1 MQKKVI
7 TMALALGISA
17 TAFAQSGKTISGTVY
32 DGSTGEPLIGATVRE
47 AGTSNGTVTDAD
59 GHFQLS
65 VSSNQ
70 ITVSYVGYETS
81 QVKTAKAGNY
91 EVRLAADNTINE
103 VVVVGYG
110 TQRKSDLTGSLA
122 SVSSKDFKDY
132 ATSNVSN
139 LIAGKAAGVYVSTA
153 SGQPGE
159 DAVVRVRG
167 LGTVNDNSPLYVVD
181 GQFMD
186 NISSINPADIDRIEV
201 LKDASATAIYGSRGS
216 NGVILITT
224 KGGLSGQT
232 SVTLDASVGWRSSY
246 KALDMMNSK
255 QYYEFITTA
264 YANEPSFDKQKFT
277 NQYNKAYDTNWWDE
291 VTRAAFNQNY
301 NLSVRTGTDKS
312 RTALSL
318 GYVDE
323 EGSLICTDFSRITAR
338 LNQEYDINKYITVGA
353 TINIASMKK
362 KDASALAQFDQI
374 QKADP
379 FTPVINPLVQP
390 GSENYEY
397 NKYAPTEWSWDP
409 NPVSRL
415 KLIDSRHNYFN
426 AFGNVFA
433 QVNLTRDLHY
443 RFQFSFEHDNDTYKS
458 FTPVYTSIFSD
469 DNLANM
475 QSKSNTYTQFTKQH
489 QLGEELHGGEPAQL
503 HTRLRQAPSRRHG
516 GHHL

>member
-1 MQKKVI
+1 MQKKVF
-7 TMALALGISA
+7 TMALALGITASA
-17 TAFAQSGKTISGTVY
+17 LAQSTKSISGTVY

-91 EVRLAADNTINE
+91 DVRLASDNTINE

-224 KGGLSGQT
+224 KGGQSGQT
-232 SVTLDASVGWRSSY
+232 TVTLDASIGWRSSY
-246 KALDMMNSK
+246 KALDMMNSD

-264 YANEPSFDKQKFT
+264 YADESSFDKQKFT
-277 NQYNKAYDTNWWDE
+277 NQYKKGYDTDWWDE

-301 NLSVRTGTDKS
+301 NVSVRTGTDKS

-323 EGSLICTDFSRITAR
+323 EGALINTDFSRITAR
-338 LNQEYDINKYITVGA
+338 LNQEYDINKYVTVGA

-379 FTPVINPLVQP
+379 FTPVISPLVEL
-390 GSENYEY
+390 GI
-397 NKYAPTEWSWDP
+397 
-409 NPVSRL
+409 R
-415 KLIDSRHNYFN
+415 KL
-426 AFGNVFA
+426 
-433 QVNLTRDLHY
+433 
-443 RFQFSFEHDNDTYKS
+443 
-458 FTPVYTSIFSD
+458 
-469 DNLANM
+469 
-475 QSKSNTYTQFTKQH
+475 
-489 QLGEELHGGEPAQL
+489 
-503 HTRLRQAPSRRHG
+503 
-516 GHHL
+516 

>member
-17 TAFAQSGKTISGTVY
+17 TALAQSAKTISGTVY
-32 DGSTGEPLIGATVRE
+32 DGGTGEPLIGATVRE
-47 AGTSNGTVTDAD
+47 AGTSNGTMTDAV
-59 GHFQLS
+59 GHFQLN

-70 ITVSYVGYETS
+70 ISVSYVGYETT

-91 EVRLAADNTINE
+91 EVRLVSDNTINE

-110 TQRKSDLTGSLA
+110 TQRKSDLTGSLS

-186 NISSINPADIDRIEV
+186 NISSVNPADIDRIEV

-224 KGGLSGQT
+224 KGGKSGQT
-232 SVTLDASVGWRSSY
+232 SVALDASIGWRSSY
-246 KALDMMNSK
+246 KALDMMDSK

-264 YANEPSFDKQKFT
+264 YANEPSFDKEKFT
-277 NQYNKAYDTNWWDE
+277 NQYNKGYDTNWWDE

-301 NLSVRTGTDKS
+301 NLSVRTGIEKS

-323 EGSLICTDFSRITAR
+323 EGALICTDFSRITAR
-338 LNQEYDINKYITVGA
+338 LNQEYDINKYVTVSCGYLRTQYA
-353 TINIASMKK
+353 LSDAHMNVLSFNLSSNNIGLGFRVNVSERCALDCGYMQTFYE
-362 KDASALAQFDQI
+362 DRTVVTPSAAGNKTD
-374 QKADP
+374 
-379 FTPVINPLVQP
+379 
-390 GSENYEY
+390 NYERK
-397 NKYAPTEWSWDP
+397 NRVIGIGVTLS
-409 NPVSRL
+409 L
-415 KLIDSRHNYFN
+415 
-426 AFGNVFA
+426 
-433 QVNLTRDLHY
+433 
-443 RFQFSFEHDNDTYKS
+443 
-458 FTPVYTSIFSD
+458 
-469 DNLANM
+469 
-475 QSKSNTYTQFTKQH
+475 
-489 QLGEELHGGEPAQL
+489 
-503 HTRLRQAPSRRHG
+503 
-516 GHHL
+516 